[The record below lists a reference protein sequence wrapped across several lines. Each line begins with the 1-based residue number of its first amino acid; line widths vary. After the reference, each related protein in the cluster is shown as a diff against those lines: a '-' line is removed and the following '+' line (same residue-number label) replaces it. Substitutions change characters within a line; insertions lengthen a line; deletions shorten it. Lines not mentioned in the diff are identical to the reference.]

1 MFNNLKYIIF
11 FLCIILCGCKSKKPV
26 TEDEVPLC
34 GPTFCEDSAY
44 VFCAE
49 QCQFGP
55 RTMNSEAHEQCAEWI
70 INKFKGYGCTVV
82 TQKANLQGWD
92 GTMLASTNIIA
103 SINPN
108 IKERYLLCAHWDS
121 RPWADNDIDE
131 KNHHTPV
138 MAANDGASGVAVML
152 EIARIIGDS
161 IGIDFVCFDAEDYGS
176 PQWSDNHDENSWA
189 LGSQY
194 FAQQY
199 DNGTSAIKGPWQGAI
214 LLDMVGGQGAH
225 FYQEGL

>member
-1 MFNNLKYIIF
+1 MGRKLAESDERGQKSKVKGLRSKVNVQFSMFNNLKYIIF

-26 TEDEVPLC
+26 TEDESSLC

-82 TQKANLQGWD
+82 TQKANLRGWD

-103 SINPN
+103 SINPD
-108 IKERYLLCAHWDS
+108 IKERYLLCAT
-121 RPWADNDIDE
+121 RRTI
-131 KNHHTPV
+131 TPLLWQPMMV
-138 MAANDGASGVAVML
+138 PAVL
-152 EIARIIGDS
+152 
-161 IGIDFVCFDAEDYGS
+161 
-176 PQWSDNHDENSWA
+176 P
-189 LGSQY
+189 
-194 FAQQY
+194 
-199 DNGTSAIKGPWQGAI
+199 
-214 LLDMVGGQGAH
+214 
-225 FYQEGL
+225 